1 MDILMQLGT
10 EVINGHEAE
19 VKKLVNEAIKKGIEG
34 KEIINNGLIKGMDVV
49 GQKFKVGDMYVAEV
63 LVSANSMKAGME
75 IIKPLLI
82 EGDVKSAGKVI
93 ICTVTGDLHDIGKKL
108 VGMLMESSGLEVID
122 IGVDVSEEKYVEA
135 IKKYNPDILGMSAL
149 LTTTMIKM
157 KDIIELLQ
165 EEGIRNDIKII
176 VGGAPVTQDF
186 ANKIGADGWAP
197 DAASAKDLALELIRQ
212 AN

>member
-93 ICTVTGDLHDIGKKL
+93 IGTVTGDLHDIGKKL